1 MDLTDLV
8 VEANR
13 LSGLLDKGITALR
26 EASVRH
32 AQADHAYR
40 KARAIAYLQATGT
53 VAERDAHADV
63 ETAEGRLDRDLAAGE
78 AEAARQAVRA
88 PRTQLS
94 AVLSPLHGH
103 PVEDDFSHVWP
114 RSRR

>member
-13 LSGLLDKGITALR
+13 LSGLLDKGIAALR
-26 EASVRH
+26 DASVRH

-40 KARAIAYLQATGT
+40 KARAIAYLQASGT
-53 VAERDAHADV
+53 VAEREAHADI

-78 AEAARQAVRA
+78 SEAAREAVRA
-88 PRTQLS
+88 RRTQLS
-94 AVLSPLHGH
+94 AVQSLLNAHRAEAEFVRVG
-103 PVEDDFSHVWP
+103 P
-114 RSRR
+114 RS

>member
-8 VEANR
+8 VEAQR
-13 LSGLLDKGITALR
+13 LSGLLDKGIAALR
-26 EASVRH
+26 DASVRH

-40 KARAIAYLQATGT
+40 KARAIAYLSAQGT

-78 AEAARQAVRA
+78 AEAAREAVRA
-88 PRTQLS
+88 RRTQLS
-94 AVLSPLHGH
+94 AVQSLLNAH
-103 PVEDDFSHVWP
+103 
-114 RSRR
+114 RA